1 MRRSTRA
8 PALVRVPSGCR
19 VRPREPAEVDLRAG
33 QYRRGEITRV
43 CKNSEAM
50 THACLVPWE
59 DLDALSARESEITG
73 VRVDYKAMDRNNVLA
88 VPDILRAA
96 ETAVS

>member
-1 MRRSTRA
+1 
-8 PALVRVPSGCR
+8 
-19 VRPREPAEVDLRAG
+19 
-33 QYRRGEITRV
+33 
-43 CKNSEAM
+43 M